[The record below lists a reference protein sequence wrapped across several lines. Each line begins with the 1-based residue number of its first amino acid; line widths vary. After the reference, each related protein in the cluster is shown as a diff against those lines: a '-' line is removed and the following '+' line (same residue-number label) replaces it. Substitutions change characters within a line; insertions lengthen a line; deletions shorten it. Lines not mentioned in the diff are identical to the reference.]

1 MGALSVHQRLPIP
14 EQTGPHKA
22 QFPPTVS
29 APEPRAV
36 LTAPLGATSLPPSG

>member
-22 QFPPTVS
+22 QFPPS
-29 APEPRAV
+29 YQPQN
-36 LTAPLGATSLPPSG
+36 LGLC